1 MKTALELP
9 NEFLDM
15 NLNAQVLYVNNESG
29 RVYVGVGV
37 CLPDGSSFELEETLY
52 PKGKSGEET
61 AERRQWK
68 LRMWRKVFKVPDELT
83 DEEFLE
89 YGRFYSFSDYFTYY
103 LTVRFVLSKTT
114 ERRYMKVLTTEPVPK
129 HPGFT
134 AEYFSMLY
142 RQSVCLYNRMIKNP
156 LSVLSGLSYT
166 EFMNFAKAN
175 KGKQQRKQ
183 KEQQSESQEAAKV
196 DSVANYI

>member
-9 NEFLDM
+9 NEFLDT
-15 NLNAQVLYVNNESG
+15 NLNAQVLYVNDDSG
-29 RVYVGVGV
+29 RVHVGIGV

-61 AERRQWK
+61 AERRQWR

-89 YGRFYSFSDYFTYY
+89 YGHYYSFSDYFTYY

-129 HPGFT
+129 HPGYT

-142 RQSVCLYNRMIKNP
+142 RHSICLYNRLKKNP
-156 LSVLSGLSYT
+156 ISGLSYND
-166 EFMNFAKAN
+166 FMTLVKVN
-175 KGKQQRKQ
+175 KGKPKRTDAKQ
-183 KEQQSESQEAAKV
+183 ESVKESANV
-196 DSVANYI
+196 DTVANYI